1 MIRSTRALLAIG
13 ALAAMLPH
21 GVPSVSAAALSTL
34 DTPAGMSTGT
44 AFDRVIDLIVARR
57 MAAGKLTA
65 ADAVVI
71 REQLAIQFES
81 LTRAEQQKLVANTRS
96 LGSEEAVEAA
106 SRMLGAAVKDE
117 AERALADVQA
127 SARAQMATSQ
137 SRGLTKLGADGDLVF
152 VATAGP
158 CRVYDSR
165 NGPGQLFGGASR
177 QVYVWSDNA
186 FYSWASDQGG
196 TGTAGSGNCVGSFFG
211 GAVEP
216 ASVVATITVLN
227 TPTAG
232 ALRAWNGGTTLTTGS
247 ALAWE
252 TGARAANTTVVPI
265 NRNIALFPG
274 SGSFKRDIGL
284 NNNSP
289 GSVDVVVDVVGYF
302 IENRA
307 TALDCTLVVGPV
319 YSLPAGTSVAYPP
332 PACAAGYTFITA
344 QPVTNVF
351 GVNAGTLN
359 DGICRISN
367 TTGVA
372 QSVNCGSRCCRVPG
386 R

>member
-1 MIRSTRALLAIG
+1 MKRSSRALLAIG
-13 ALAAMLPH
+13 ALAAMLPY
-21 GVPSVSAAALSTL
+21 GVSSVSAAALT
-34 DTPAGMSTGT
+34 TPAATAAITTGT
-44 AFDRVIDLIVARR
+44 AFDRVIDLIAARR
-57 MAAGKLTA
+57 MADGRLSA
-65 ADAVVI
+65 ADAVVL

-81 LTRAEQQKLVANTRS
+81 LTRAEQQKLIADTRS
-96 LGSEEAVEAA
+96 LGSEEAVDVA

-117 AERALADVQA
+117 AVRALADVQA

-137 SRGLTKLGADGDLVF
+137 NRGQTKLGADGDLVF

-165 NGPGQLFGGASR
+165 NGPGQLFGGAST
-177 QVYVWSDNA
+177 QVWVWATNPA
-186 FYSWASDQGG
+186 YSWATDQGG
-196 TGTAGSGNCVGSFFG
+196 TGTAGAGNCVGSVFT
-211 GAVEP
+211 GAVDP

-252 TGARAANTTVVPI
+252 AGSRAANTTVVPI
-265 NRNIALFPG
+265 NYLIPAYPG
-274 SGSFKRDIGL
+274 SGSKRDMGL

-307 TALDCTLVVGPV
+307 TALDCTVIP
-319 YSLPAGTSVAYPP
+319 GTSVNI
-332 PACAAGYTFITA
+332 PANSSVLVSAPVCGVGYTTMTS
-344 QPVTNVF
+344 QTTLGSGRYTSTLQSGSCRLGNLTG
-351 GVNAGTLN
+351 GVL
-359 DGICRISN
+359 
-367 TTGVA
+367 TGFCDA
-372 QSVNCGSRCCRVPG
+372 FCCRVPG